1 MKKTVAIP
9 LATLLVAMLSG
20 CAVSPSG
27 PSVMALPGSGKSWDQ
42 FRFDDSECRSWAQS
56 QIGGGGADQ
65 AATDATLRSVAVG
78 TAVGAL
84 AGAAMGGERG
94 AGTGAGTGLIVGTVA
109 GTSAAQG
116 SSSGAQHRYD
126 NAYIQC
132 MYAKGNQ
139 VPTPGYGT
147 SYRRSPAPA
156 HLGYPP
162 PPPAG
167 YPPPPPPGY
176 SAPPPLT
183 APAGQPPQR

>member
-42 FRFDDSECRSWAQS
+42 FRLDDSECRSWAQS

-84 AGAAMGGERG
+84 AGAAMGGLPIHEHGDHVRGERHQERHRHRHVEEQPEFCP
-94 AGTGAGTGLIVGTVA
+94 GLEAQVFPQVGELLLA
-109 GTSAAQG
+109 
-116 SSSGAQHRYD
+116 
-126 NAYIQC
+126 
-132 MYAKGNQ
+132 
-139 VPTPGYGT
+139 
-147 SYRRSPAPA
+147 RSP
-156 HLGYPP
+156 HYV
-162 PPPAG
+162 
-167 YPPPPPPGY
+167 PGVY
-176 SAPPPLT
+176 SAL
-183 APAGQPPQR
+183 AGFVEAGESLEDCVHREVAEEYAFLLWRAGIDK

>member
-94 AGTGAGTGLIVGTVA
+94 AGTGAGTGLIVGTGA
-109 GTSAAQG
+109 RHSAHNQSRTGTRASATLATHGSTRQGPYRSTHSNAAQG
-116 SSSGAQHRYD
+116 GVGGRLIGTTSANLALRPAATFG
-126 NAYIQC
+126 II
-132 MYAKGNQ
+132 KTKLI
-139 VPTPGYGT
+139 PTLATAWQGHDTGT
-147 SYRRSPAPA
+147 
-156 HLGYPP
+156 
-162 PPPAG
+162 
-167 YPPPPPPGY
+167 
-176 SAPPPLT
+176 
-183 APAGQPPQR
+183 